1 MGAWNVHTRHQL
13 ITRAALTVFKEE
25 TEALEL
31 LIQLSWAMPLMV
43 YSTSFLHTLMMVL
56 YQSWLHPWRRILAK
70 EETPVDAQSP
80 TNEQLLQDPE
90 HFDEEEEMPGDD
102 QEMSEEPEHSSEME
116 MAELHGPAQGNG
128 QESMIA

>member
-43 YSTSFLHTLMMVL
+43 YSTSFLDTLMMVL
-56 YQSWLHPWRRILAK
+56 YQKWLHPWRRILAK
-70 EETPVDAQSP
+70 EETPVDAQSS
-80 TNEQLLQDPE
+80 TDGQLLQDPE
-90 HFDEEEEMPGDD
+90 HFAEEEEKSGDD
-102 QEMSEEPEHSSEME
+102 QSPTCQEMSEEPEHSSEME
-116 MAELHGPAQGNG
+116 MAELHGPAQANG
-128 QESMIA
+128 